1 MWLVVAGACALTLL
15 YYRPVRAYVHT
26 HRTLEARSAEVRALA
41 AKKRALEQRLEL
53 SKSEA
58 ALVRAARRLG
68 LVQPGERLFIVK
80 DIARWRRTHGAH
92 PKG

>member
-1 MWLVVAGACALTLL
+1 MWLAVAAACALTLL
-15 YYRPVRAYVHT
+15 YYRPVRAYVRT

-41 AKKRALEQRLEL
+41 AKKHALEQRLEL
-53 SKSEA
+53 SRSEA

-80 DIARWRRTHGAH
+80 DIARWRRMHGPH
-92 PKG
+92 RPR